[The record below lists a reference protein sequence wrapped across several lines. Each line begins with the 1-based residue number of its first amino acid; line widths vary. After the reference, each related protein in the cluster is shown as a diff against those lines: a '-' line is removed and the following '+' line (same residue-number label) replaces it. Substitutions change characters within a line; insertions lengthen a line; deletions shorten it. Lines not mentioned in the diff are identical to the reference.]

1 VDLVGKG
8 RGCCGVIACGEW
20 AQAYSGKERRT
31 RGEEQISLNADS
43 TIPPASVS
51 SSIQLSPVTCPLSG
65 TTISNQG
72 PALWCTSGI
81 NPLAINSTTPIPKC
95 SSFIVFSPMDA
106 EPRWETSVGK
116 GALVMNS
123 TLACR
128 EREIKTNSQG
138 FVRGGSPPG
147 TRDSPRS
154 QNPGLTAS
162 TRLSAVHPLHLDSFP
177 SRPA

>member
-8 RGCCGVIACGEW
+8 RGCGGVIACGEW
-20 AQAYSGKERRT
+20 AQAYSGKERKT
-31 RGEEQISLNADS
+31 RGEEQISLSADS
-43 TIPPASVS
+43 TIPRATES
-51 SSIQLSPVTCPLSG
+51 SLELSPVTCPLSG

-81 NPLAINSTTPIPKC
+81 NPLAMNSTTPIPKC

-116 GALVMNS
+116 GALVINS
-123 TLACR
+123 TLAWGAQANR
-128 EREIKTNSQG
+128 TNSQG
-138 FVRGGSPPG
+138 FVLEGSPSG
-147 TRDSPRS
+147 TQNSPRFQGPRLIS
-154 QNPGLTAS
+154 S
-162 TRLSAVHPLHLDSFP
+162 TRLSVVRPRHPDSFP

>member
-1 VDLVGKG
+1 MDLIGKG
-8 RGCCGVIACGEW
+8 RGCSGVIACSEW
-20 AQAYSGKERRT
+20 TQAYPGKRGKT
-31 RGEEQISLNADS
+31 REEEQISLSADS
-43 TIPPASVS
+43 TIPSASVS

-95 SSFIVFSPMDA
+95 SSFIVFNPMDA

-123 TLACR
+123 TSAC
-128 EREIKTNSQG
+128 E
-138 FVRGGSPPG
+138 VRGFIDNSEMFVLRRSPPG

-154 QNPGLTAS
+154 QDPWLTAS
-162 TRLSAVHPLHLDSFP
+162 TRLSAVHRLHPGNCP